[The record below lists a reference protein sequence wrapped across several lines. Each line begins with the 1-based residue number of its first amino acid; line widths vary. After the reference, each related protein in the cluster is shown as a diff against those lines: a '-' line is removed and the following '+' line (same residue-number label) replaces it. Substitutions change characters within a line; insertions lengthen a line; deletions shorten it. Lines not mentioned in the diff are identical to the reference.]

1 MSKVDRTVVPNQ
13 AYPRSNFSIRERHNE
28 RKNEI
33 YSNPDIVQERSD
45 LNIRFK
51 SCEGTYTQEFD
62 KLLEEGTISTR
73 GLKPDADVFAEMV
86 FDVNTSYFEQH
97 GGYEY
102 AKDFFAE
109 AYKMAVQEAGG
120 EQYILS
126 AVMHADERNKSLSE
140 ELNRDVYHYHLHVV
154 YIPVVEKEI
163 RWTKRCKD
171 KALAGTVKEVI
182 HQVSHSKKWASI
194 KSLDENG
201 EPIRTEDGKAVLI
214 PSYSLL
220 QDRFFEHMRN
230 AGFKDF
236 ERGVRGSTTQHL
248 SVLDYKIQQDNVK
261 LARIEQQVEAQQ
273 KELATVSKQLTEE
286 WRIGKTFHELDG
298 LGRKKVFGK
307 VSLAEQ
313 DFKEVISLAKEGVL
327 SRGKIDTL
335 TRQLKG
341 TTARLWD
348 IEEKLTRLVMS
359 TRDFKEAMRLA
370 PERIQT
376 VFAEIFSRDQEEREV
391 RRHMRRGTK
400 IRDDYER

>member
-1 MSKVDRTVVPNQ
+1 MRNK

-33 YSNPDIVQERSD
+33 YSNPDIVQDRSH
-45 LNIRFK
+45 LNISFK
-51 SCEGTYTQEFD
+51 GCDGTYTQAFD
-62 KLLEEGTISTR
+62 QLLEEGTISTR

-86 FDVNTSYFEQH
+86 FDVNTLYFDEH
-97 GGYEY
+97 GGYDY

-109 AYKMAVQEAGG
+109 AYKMAVQEVGG

-140 ELNRDVYHYHLHVV
+140 ELGRDVFHYHLHVV

-171 KALAGTVKEVI
+171 KALVGTVREVI
-182 HQVSHSKKWASI
+182 YQVSHSKKWASV
-194 KSLDENG
+194 KAVDEQG
-201 EPIRTEDGKAVLI
+201 EPIRAENGKAVLI

-248 SVLDYKIQQDNVK
+248 SVLDYKIQQDNAK
-261 LARIEQQVEAQQ
+261 LARIEKQVEAQQ
-273 KELATVSKQLTEE
+273 KELATVSNQLIVERQTS
-286 WRIGKTFHELDG
+286 KTFHELDE
-298 LGRKKVFGK
+298 LGRKKMFGK
-307 VSLAEQ
+307 VTLTEQ
-313 DFKEVISLAKEGVL
+313 DYKEVISLAKEGVL
-327 SRGKIDTL
+327 SRGKIDSL
-335 TRQLKG
+335 KRQLQG
-341 TTARLWD
+341 ATARLWD
-348 IEEKLTRLVMS
+348 LEDKLTRLVMS

-370 PERIQT
+370 PERVQA
-376 VFAEIFSRDQEEREV
+376 VFAEIFSRDQEEREA
-391 RRHMRRGTK
+391 RRHLRQNARN
-400 IRDDYER
+400 RYERER

>member
-1 MSKVDRTVVPNQ
+1 MRNK
-13 AYPRSNFSIRERHNE
+13 AYPRNNFSIRERHNE
-28 RKNEI
+28 RKNEV
-33 YSNPDIVQERSD
+33 YSNPDIVQDRSH
-45 LNIRFK
+45 LNIRYK
-51 SCEGTYTQEFD
+51 GCHGTYTQAFD
-62 KLLEEGTISTR
+62 QLLEKGTISTR

-86 FDVNTSYFEQH
+86 FDVNTSYFDEH

-109 AYKMAVQEAGG
+109 AYKMAVQEVSG

-154 YIPVVEKEI
+154 YIPVVEKEL

-171 KALAGTVKEVI
+171 KALVGTIKEVI
-182 HQVSHSKKWASI
+182 HQVSHSKKWASV
-194 KSLDENG
+194 KALNENG

-261 LARIEQQVEAQQ
+261 LARIEQEVETQQ
-273 KELATVSKQLTEE
+273 KELTTVSKQLTVE

-307 VSLAEQ
+307 VTLAEQ
-313 DFKEVISLAKEGVL
+313 DFKEVVSLAKEGVL
-327 SRGKIDTL
+327 SRSKIDTL
-335 TRQLKG
+335 TRQLQG

-359 TRDFKEAMRLA
+359 TRDFKEAIRLA
-370 PERIQT
+370 PEKVQT
-376 VFAEIFSRDQEEREV
+376 VFAEIFLKDREEREAK
-391 RRHMRRGTK
+391 RHMRRNTK
-400 IRDDYER
+400 HRDERER